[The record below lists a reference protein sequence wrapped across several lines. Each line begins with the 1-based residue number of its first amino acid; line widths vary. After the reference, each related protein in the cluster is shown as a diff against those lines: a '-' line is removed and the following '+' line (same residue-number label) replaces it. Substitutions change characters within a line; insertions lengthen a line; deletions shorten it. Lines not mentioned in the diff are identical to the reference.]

1 MKLIK
6 GVEIYAPEKLGK
18 KDILICND
26 KIIKVHKDIEIE
38 FMPLEIIDGNGKLAV
53 PGFIDQHVHVIG
65 GGGEGGFKTRAPEL
79 RLSNCIKA
87 GVTTLVGL
95 LGTDSTTRSIENLLA
110 KTKALNEE
118 GITAYCLTG
127 GYEYPSPTLTGSI
140 KKDIIFIEEVIGV
153 KIAISD
159 HRSSHI
165 TKNELIRLASDVRT
179 SSLIGGKPGVV
190 HFHLG
195 NGKEGLNIIFDIL
208 KETDIPIKH
217 FRPTHVKKALDQS
230 IEFAKLG
237 GYIDFTAGSNIE
249 ETADS
254 ILFAMGKVPNQ
265 LITVSSDAN
274 GSSPK
279 WNTNKEMIGIE
290 VASMKTLHS
299 LIQFLI
305 LEKKIDITK
314 ALALVTSNVAKALE
328 LYPKKGIIAE
338 GCDADILLLDNNFEI
353 DTVIAQGEYMML
365 NKEIKQKSTYEE

>member
-26 KIIKVHKDIEIE
+26 RIIKIQKDIELE
-38 FMPLEIIDGNGKLAV
+38 FMPVEVINGNEKIAV

-65 GGGEGGFKTRAPEL
+65 GGGEGGFKTRVPEL
-79 RLSNCIKA
+79 LLSSCIKA
-87 GVTTLVGL
+87 GVTTVVGL

-127 GYEYPSPTLTGSI
+127 GYEYPSPTLTESI
-140 KKDIIFIEEVIGV
+140 KKDIVFIEEIIGV

-165 TKNELIRLASDVRT
+165 TKDELIRLVSDVRM
-179 SSLIGGKPGVV
+179 SSLIGSKPGIV

-195 NGKEGLNIIFDIL
+195 NGKEELNIIFDIL

-217 FRPTHVKKALDQS
+217 FRPTHVKKALEQS

-249 ETADS
+249 ATADT
-254 ILFAMGKVPNQ
+254 ILFAKENVPINR
-265 LITVSSDAN
+265 ITVSSDAN

-279 WNTNKEMIGIE
+279 WNKNNDMVGIE
-290 VASMKTLHS
+290 AASMKTLHKLFQY
-299 LIQFLI
+299 LII
-305 LEKKIDITK
+305 EEKMDITT
-314 ALALVTSNVAKALE
+314 ALSFVTSNVAKALE
-328 LYPKKGIIAE
+328 IYPEKGTIAE
-338 GCDADILLLDNNFEI
+338 GSDADILLLDNNFEV
-353 DTVIAQGEYMML
+353 DTVIARGKYMML
-365 NKEIKQKSTYEE
+365 NKEIKQRGIYEE